1 MFLCHRTQAGQ
12 KACLPQAGPSNYL
25 AKQKTN
31 PLPPVTATSVKKR
44 TISRQTFNS
53 LTDMSSDEK
62 AAAAAVA
69 SLEKPSKISNEVIE
83 KELER
88 MMTATTSSSRDVTP
102 RKSEQSTNSLRLKPP
117 TPPSTQRYEA
127 I

>member
-1 MFLCHRTQAGQ
+1 MGQ
-12 KACLPQAGPSNYL
+12 KAGLPHAGSSLPPNYL
-25 AKQKTN
+25 SKQKTN
-31 PLPPVTATSVKKR
+31 PVTATSVKKR
-44 TISRQTFNS
+44 TITRQTFNS

-62 AAAAAVA
+62 VAAAAVA
-69 SLEKPSKISNEVIE
+69 SLVDPPKISNEVIE

-117 TPPSTQRYEA
+117 TPPSTQRYGTFL
-127 I
+127 IFLQ